1 LDVPTRSSNRPAGL
15 AVLAGIA
22 AVLALP
28 AAIALAQVSSVRLLQ
43 ASTAI
48 PVAAVL
54 AVAALWLARRAAQR
68 VHRSFGRSGGAGAA
82 RLGRFLGVLGL
93 CLAASATISVAFYEL
108 LVHYQ

>member
-1 LDVPTRSSNRPAGL
+1 LDAPTRSSNRTAALAVVAGL
-15 AVLAGIA
+15 A

-28 AAIALAQVSSVRLLQ
+28 AAIALAQVSSLRLLQ
-43 ASTAI
+43 ASAAI

-54 AVAALWLARRAAQR
+54 GAAAVWLARRAAR
-68 VHRSFGRSGGAGAA
+68 RLHRTFGRSGGAAAA
-82 RLGRFLGVLGL
+82 RAGRLLGVLGL

>member
-1 LDVPTRSSNRPAGL
+1 VAGL
-15 AVLAGIA
+15 A

-28 AAIALAQVSSVRLLQ
+28 AAIALAQVSHVRLLQ
-43 ASTAI
+43 ASAAI

-54 AVAALWLARRAAQR
+54 GVAALWLARRAVRRLQR
-68 VHRSFGRSGGAGAA
+68 TFGRSGGGATA
-82 RLGRFLGVLGL
+82 RAGRFLGFLGL